1 MGENLKESFRTKA
14 ASGSLFILFVFFL
27 LVGCTPRK
35 EVLLEVDGEQRPLR
49 TRATTVRD
57 VLTETHIVLDD
68 LDRVEP
74 DLWVETRPG
83 MTITVIRVEERLEVE
98 REDVPF
104 SRKTLKNEALP
115 EGQTRLIQPG
125 ENGEAEITYKITLE
139 NGQEVKRTE
148 MQRLILKE
156 PVDEII
162 VIGAKGTI
170 ASVPISGTMAY
181 ISGGNAWLIRGASGG
196 RRPLTSEGDLDQR
209 VFALSPDGRQL
220 IFSRGL
226 TAEPPTPLNTL
237 WIITTTVVGE
247 EARPLDI
254 EEVVYG
260 QWSSDGKRFAYSTAQ
275 RTEGAPGWKA
285 RNDLWIVSFSPALSV
300 TQVLSPSAADLYSWW
315 GRTYAWSPDDER
327 FAYASANEIG
337 LIDLT
342 DGKRTPLVKFPAYY
356 TGHEWVWTPVISWS
370 PEGRFIA
377 AVVHVPDEEGR
388 SEPEDSPLFELWII
402 DVEDRAAIPLIS
414 PVGMWAVPSW
424 SPVWTTTKNRPR
436 AEKASRIV
444 YGLAESPHD
453 SLNSL
458 YDLYIMDRDGSNRVK
473 LFPLKEEKGLSIPQV
488 AWSPDGDRLIIVY
501 EDNLYLLD
509 PESGQWQQLTGDGF
523 SSQPRWV
530 R

>member
-1 MGENLKESFRTKA
+1 MGENLRENWRTKA
-14 ASGSLFILFVFFL
+14 PLGFLGLFFFFL
-27 LVGCTPRK
+27 LIGCTPRK
-35 EVLLEVDGEQRPLR
+35 DVILEADGERRTLR

-57 VLTETHIVLDD
+57 VLAEADLVLGE

-74 DLWVETRPG
+74 DLWVETRQG
-83 MTITVIRVEERLEVE
+83 MTITVVRVEEHLEVA
-98 REDVPF
+98 REELPF

-139 NGQEVKRTE
+139 NGQEVKRAE
-148 MQRLILKE
+148 IQRWIVRE

-162 VIGAKGTI
+162 VIGAKGTM

-226 TAEPPTPLNTL
+226 AAEPPTPLNTL

-247 EARPLDI
+247 EAQPLGI
-254 EEVVYG
+254 QEVIYG
-260 QWSSDGKRFAYSTAQ
+260 QWSSDGERFAYSTAQ

-285 RNDLWIVSFSPALSV
+285 RNDLWIASFNPALSV

-315 GRTYAWSPDDER
+315 GRTYAWSPDDQR
-327 FAYASANEIG
+327 FAYASADEIG
-337 LIDLT
+337 LLELPG
-342 DGKRTPLVKFPAYY
+342 GKRTPLVEFPAYY
-356 TGHEWVWTPVISWS
+356 TGHEWIWTPIISWS
-370 PEGRFIA
+370 PDGRFIA
-377 AVVHVPDEEGR
+377 AVVHVPDEEGKN
-388 SEPEDSPLFELWII
+388 EPEDSPLFELWII
-402 DVEDRAAIPLIS
+402 DVENKAALPLI
-414 PVGMWAVPSW
+414 PETGMWAAPWW
-424 SPVWTTTKNRPR
+424 SPVWATSQEK
-436 AEKASRIV
+436 KASRIV
-444 YGLAESPHD
+444 YGLSRSPRD
-453 SLNSL
+453 SQNSL
-458 YDLYIMDRDGSNRVK
+458 YDLYIMDRDGSNRVR
-473 LFPLKEEKGLSIPQV
+473 LFPSKEEEKGLSIPQV
-488 AWSPDGDRLIIVY
+488 AWSPDGARLIIVY

-509 PESGQWQQLTGDGF
+509 PESGQLQQLTGDGF